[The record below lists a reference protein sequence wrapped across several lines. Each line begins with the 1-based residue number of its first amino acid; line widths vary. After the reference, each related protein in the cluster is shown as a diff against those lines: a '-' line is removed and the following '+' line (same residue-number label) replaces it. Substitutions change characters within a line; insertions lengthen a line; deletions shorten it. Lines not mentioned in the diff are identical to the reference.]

1 MLTITDLAAEKAKEI
16 LEHEGKADW
25 GLRIFIAGGGCCGP
39 AYGMD
44 VDELPKEGD
53 DVIEKNGLKVFADAE
68 TSRKLEGMQ
77 MDFYDDGQNQGFVI
91 RRESGEAPGCNCGS
105 DDCR

>member
-1 MLTITDLAAEKAKEI
+1 MLSITELAAEKAKEI
-16 LEHEGKADW
+16 LEHEGKAEW

-44 VDELPKEGD
+44 VDEHPKEND
-53 DVIEKNGLKVFADAE
+53 DVVEKNGLKVFADAE
-68 TSRKLEGMQ
+68 TSRKLEGML

-91 RRESGEAPGCNCGS
+91 KQQSGQAPSCNCGS